1 MTPFLCYT
9 APPEGGAIAMP
20 TVPATLLRRLYVPG
34 SLRNVETGFVL
45 SLKNLIAP
53 GTIVSVGPVVVDGMT
68 WGPDRITVTGKG
80 QPRPAERISA
90 KSPLPFPINQVV
102 TVQVTAAPL
111 AGGLHSLRVTVLT
124 REVGELV
131 VEAED
136 RLNE

>member
-1 MTPFLCYT
+1 
-9 APPEGGAIAMP
+9 MP

-80 QPRPAERISA
+80 QPRPAERVSA

-111 AGGLHSLRVTVLT
+111 AGGLHNLRVTVLT